1 MTASLESLET
11 LDGYRQYF
19 MDTDL
24 WQPQVQAVC
33 RRHGLLPCQQIRAGL
48 AGTYPTFIVEDRWVV
63 KFFGRLF
70 DGQQSYEM
78 EHQVGRLL
86 LTDLNVHVPAILY
99 SGAFE
104 PANTSWTWPYLIFEF
119 IHGTS
124 IGEVYRQVAIEDKL
138 ELARLIGKATRQVQ
152 DLPLDGASLFR
163 TGQEAYAHFLH
174 CQRERC
180 LANHQEWQSLPVQL
194 LGQIEAY
201 VLPVEALVDRRF
213 PFGLIHADITRDH
226 ILGRLEAG
234 RWTTLGLIDF
244 GDARAGN
251 IFYDLAALHL
261 DLFRYDKR
269 LLRAYLE
276 AYELPDDPQFPHLAM
291 SAALLHQFNVF
302 ESLLDALPH
311 ARYVASLGDLAT
323 MIWDIHT

>member
-1 MTASLESLET
+1 MIASLESLET
-11 LDGYRQYF
+11 LDGYRRYF

-24 WQPQVQAVC
+24 WRPQVQDVC

-78 EHQVGRLL
+78 EHQVGHLL
-86 LTDLNVHVPAILY
+86 PSDLIVHVPAILY
-99 SGAFE
+99 SGALE
-104 PANTSWTWPYLIFEF
+104 AANTSWPWPYLIFEF

-124 IGEVYRQVAIEDKL
+124 IGEVYGQVAIEDKL
-138 ELARLIGKATRQVQ
+138 ELARLIGKATRQLQ
-152 DLPLDGASLFR
+152 NLQLDGVSLFR
-163 TGQEAYAHFLH
+163 TGQETYVHFLQS
-174 CQRERC
+174 QRERC
-180 LANHQEWQSLPVQL
+180 LANHQEWRSLPDQL
-194 LGQIEAY
+194 LGQIGAY
-201 VLPVEALVDRRF
+201 VLPVDALVDCRF

-234 RWTTLGLIDF
+234 RWTTLGLIDS

-276 AYELPDDPQFPHLAM
+276 AYGLPDDLQFPHLAM
-291 SAALLHQFNVF
+291 SGALLHQFNVL
-302 ESLLDALPH
+302 EGLLDALPQ
-311 ARYVASLGDLAT
+311 ARFVASLGDLAK
-323 MIWDIHT
+323 MIWDIQA